1 MKEIQIQNTT
11 VNLKDEE
18 EKFENDKDVKVLI
31 KFCTSKKEFFVTV
44 PVTHKV
50 DRSPNPSIF
59 ESEKI
64 NFKVRVIKDGRLSP
78 SGKISQKMVVDLGR
92 EKLLEEFN
100 AAATKIWEH
109 IKDALD

>member
-18 EKFENDKDVKVLI
+18 GKFENDKDVKVMI
-31 KFCTSKKEFFVTV
+31 KFVTSKKEFFVTV

-59 ESEKI
+59 ESDKI

-78 SGKISQKMVVDLGR
+78 SGKISQKMVVEMGQEQLLGEF
-92 EKLLEEFN
+92 EK
-100 AAATKIWEH
+100 AAMKIWEH
-109 IKDALD
+109 IKDCV

>member
-1 MKEIQIQNTT
+1 MDRQIINTT

-18 EKFENDKDVKVLI
+18 NKFENDRDVKVML
-31 KFCTSKKEFFVTV
+31 KFVTSKKEFFVTV

-59 ESEKI
+59 ESQRL

-78 SGKISQKMVVDLGR
+78 SGKISQKMVVDMGR
-92 EKLLEEFN
+92 EDLLSEFEK
-100 AAATKIWEH
+100 AAMSIWEH
-109 IKDALD
+109 ISNCV